1 MRQCLLSGDQVGK
14 ENKNLSCLFLYMHL
28 CADNAVFI
36 PEDAAPDGRGSGGG
50 GSGGADLEDAA
61 LGGEALGRRCA
72 EGGEAASRLCHPEA
86 GRDRRLKL
94 PLLEKK
100 LKLHSKQQRKKL
112 FLFDHTKMYF
122 TKRWVSERY
131 CSLHTH
137 FKEQKCQK

>member
-14 ENKNLSCLFLYMHL
+14 ENKNLSCLFLYTHL

-86 GRDRRLKL
+86 GRLQTL
-94 PLLEKK
+94 PSRSGARPEIEATSIGKKTKITFKTATKKAVSFRPYKNVLHEKMG
-100 LKLHSKQQRKKL
+100 
-112 FLFDHTKMYF
+112 F
-122 TKRWVSERY
+122 
-131 CSLHTH
+131 
-137 FKEQKCQK
+137 